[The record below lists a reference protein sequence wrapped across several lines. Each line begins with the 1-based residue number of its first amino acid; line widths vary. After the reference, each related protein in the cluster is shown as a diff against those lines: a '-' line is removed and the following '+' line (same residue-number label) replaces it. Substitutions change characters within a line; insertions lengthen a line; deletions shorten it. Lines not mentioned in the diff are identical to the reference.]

1 MEWIQRR
8 TLVALLLATLP
19 LQQSYATDTLAPEPP
34 GEAQPWLCLTG
45 SNTIGEHLAP
55 KFVEAFARSQG
66 LSLAERRDTAPDEAT
81 LRFKGPAQ
89 DLEAVLRFHGTG
101 TGFAELRD
109 RRCDLWMA
117 SRPAKPEE
125 LKTAGF
131 RHLRS
136 AGQEA
141 VVALDGLAIIV
152 HPDNPVSELTR
163 DEVRDL
169 FAGKLTNWSQVGGRD
184 GPIRLHARDD
194 ASGTFDTFKTLVL
207 GELAISAGASRY
219 ESTTELSRMVAVDS
233 NAVGF
238 VGLAGAGQNRALRIR
253 DGDAPALAPTEFNVA
268 TEDYAL
274 ARRLYFYTRAERS
287 PELSAFITFVQSEA
301 AQKLVADVGF
311 VPMTLTSRAVSPRA
325 DAPTE
330 YMALV
335 DNAERLS
342 LSFRFGSGQ
351 SFLDSRAARDLDR
364 LAEFLGAPERA
375 GTEVILVGFTE
386 IAESSPIVSIGHST
400 DRADIV
406 AQQLVKRGVVVRHV
420 RGFGPALPITAGNG
434 EPARAK
440 NRRVEV
446 WLRRRAAPVSE
457 PALAGS

>member
-1 MEWIQRR
+1 MERIHRSA
-8 TLVALLLATLP
+8 LAALLLIAFGLNMQAVAETAVP
-19 LQQSYATDTLAPEPP
+19 VPDAGPK
-34 GEAQPWLCLTG
+34 PWLCLTG
-45 SNTIGEHLAP
+45 SNTIGEKLAP
-55 KFVEAFARSQG
+55 RLVEAFARARG
-66 LSLAERRDTAPDEAT
+66 LALIERRDTATDEAT
-81 LRFKGPAQ
+81 LRFGGQGKE
-89 DLEAVLRFHGTG
+89 LEAVLRFHGTG

-117 SRPAKPEE
+117 SRPAKAEE
-125 LKTAGF
+125 LEAPGF
-131 RHLRS
+131 RNLRS
-136 AGQEA
+136 AEQEA

-163 DEVRDL
+163 DEVRDV
-169 FAGKLTNWSQVGGRD
+169 FAGKLTDWSQLGGRA

-207 GELAISAGASRY
+207 GEVPLASNAMRH
-219 ESTTELSRMVAVDS
+219 ESTTELSRLVSVDS
-233 NAVGF
+233 FAVGF
-238 VGLAGAGQNRALRIR
+238 VGLAGAGKNRALRIR
-253 DGDAPALAPTEFNVA
+253 DGNAPAMAPSAFNVA

-287 PELSAFITFVQSEA
+287 PEVSEFIAFAQGETAQQS
-301 AQKLVADVGF
+301 VAEIGF
-311 VPMTLTSRAVSPRA
+311 VPMSLTTRSISPRA

-335 DNAERLS
+335 DSAQRLS

-351 SFLDSRAARDLDR
+351 AFLDSRAARDLDR
-364 LAEFLGAPERA
+364 LADFLRDPTRA
-375 GTEVILVGFTE
+375 DMEVILIGF
-386 IAESSPIVSIGHST
+386 AEPAEFMPIVSIGHSM

-406 AQQLVKRGVVVRHV
+406 AQQLVERGVVVRYV
-420 RGFGPALPITAGNG
+420 RGFGPALPITAGSG

-446 WLRRRAAPVSE
+446 WLRRRAAPAV
-457 PALAGS
+457 AGS

>member
-8 TLVALLLATLP
+8 TSIALLALAC
-19 LQQSYATDTLAPEPP
+19 AVAPETQ
-34 GEAQPWLCLTG
+34 AQPWLCLTG
-45 SNTIGEHLAP
+45 SNTIGERLAP
-55 KFVEAFARSQG
+55 KLVEAFARTQG
-66 LSLAERRDTAPDEAT
+66 MALAERRDTAPDEAT
-81 LRFKGPAQ
+81 LRFEGADQ
-89 DLEAVLRFHGTG
+89 SLEAVLRFHGTG
-101 TGFAELRD
+101 TGFVELRD

-125 LKTAGF
+125 MDTAGF
-131 RHLRS
+131 RKLRS
-136 AGQEA
+136 PEQEA

-163 DEVRDL
+163 DEVRDV
-169 FAGKLTNWSQVGGRD
+169 FAGKVRDWSELGGRP

-207 GELAISAGASRY
+207 GDAPLSATAIRY
-219 ESTTELSRMVAVDS
+219 ESTTELSQMVSVDS

-238 VGLAGAGQNRALRIR
+238 VGLAGAGTNRAIRIR
-253 DGDAPALAPTEFNVA
+253 DGNAPALAPTEFNVA

-274 ARRLYFYTRAERS
+274 ARRLYLYTRAERS
-287 PELSAFITFVQSEA
+287 QVVSEFIAFTQGEA
-301 AQKLVADVGF
+301 AQKLVAEVGF
-311 VPMTLTSRAVSPRA
+311 VPMSLTTRAVSPRS

-335 DNAERLS
+335 DTAERLS
-342 LSFRFGSGQ
+342 MSFRFGSGQ

-364 LAEFLGAPERA
+364 LAEYLRHPARA
-375 GTEVILVGFTE
+375 DMEVILVGF
-386 IAESSPIVSIGHST
+386 AEPAEFSPIVSIGQST

-406 AQQLVKRGVVVRHV
+406 AWSLVQRGVVVRHV
-420 RGFGPALPITAGNG
+420 RGFGAALPITAGNG

-446 WLRRRAAPVSE
+446 WLRRRAAPAV
-457 PALAGS
+457 AGS